1 MSKRIT
7 RIPSKTIS
15 GAYKRTKNSTKF
27 GKMPADF
34 TNIKSSNEK
43 IIIILEKIDSNLAA
57 FILEQRQRDIY
68 YFKQRI
74 ID

>member
-1 MSKRIT
+1 M
-7 RIPSKTIS
+7 PS
-15 GAYKRTKNSTKF
+15 
-27 GKMPADF
+27 DL

-43 IIIILEKIDSNLAA
+43 IMIILEKIDSNLAA
-57 FILEQRQRDIY
+57 FIIEQRQRDIY